1 MEGSGRVSQKG
12 KKLCV
17 CVFENIQTMCL
28 CLCGGGDCVFQ
39 KGNKLCVC
47 VFQKGNK
54 LYVCVCVD
62 GAIVSFRKETNYV
75 SMSLRRVNY
84 VFMSVTVW
92 MG

>member
-39 KGNKLCVC
+39 KGNKLCVYVFEKGKLC
-47 VFQKGNK
+47 V
-54 LYVCVCVD
+54 YVCDCVD
-62 GAIVSFRKETNYV
+62 GVIMSFGKETNYV
-75 SMSLRRVNY
+75 SV
-84 VFMSVTVW
+84 SVW
-92 MG
+92 